1 MNILPCFHR
10 VSIKGLLIDEQNRF
24 LLMQEANGFWDLP
37 GGGMDHGE
45 TPAICLRRE
54 IKEEMGLE
62 IVAMDKTPSYFFA
75 SINPKGLPIVN
86 AVYKISLTNLNF
98 TVSEECVTIRF
109 FSVAEIKQLRQQMYP
124 NILEF
129 IRHYEI

>member
-1 MNILPCFHR
+1 MKIPECFHR
-10 VSIKGLLIDEQNRF
+10 VSIKGLICDEQNRF

-45 TPAICLRRE
+45 TPAACLRRE

-75 SINPKGLPIVN
+75 SINPKGQFIVN
-86 AVYKISLTNLNF
+86 AVYKISLFNLDF
-98 TVSEECVTIRF
+98 RVSEECISVRF
-109 FSVAEIKQLRQQMYP
+109 FSVSDIKNLQQQMYP

-129 IRHYEI
+129 IRHFEV